1 MGYIWGALMN
11 ASIRPFHVLLIDPV
25 YGRHTPFWS
34 APLAL
39 GYIAATLDE
48 HFGKA
53 CRLELVRDRD
63 SVLSHL
69 RSERYDVIA
78 ATNYVW
84 NTRLSNKYLQ
94 IAKVL
99 QPDAITIQGG
109 PHFQLDEADVAA
121 EYLRAHPSVD
131 YYVHGEGETTMAVL
145 LEKLF
150 GGGGLD
156 PQEPGV
162 AYLRDDCYLDGGRR
176 ERRRDLDTIPS
187 PHLGGWLDRFISN
200 GYAPVIETNRG
211 CPFSCTY
218 CNWGSAT
225 LSKVNR
231 FSLDRVME
239 ELEYIARRV
248 RDNDNLTVAD
258 ANFGILKRDLEIA
271 EKIES
276 LWQRHGYPAHI
287 QLWYTKNSSH
297 RTIEIGQIL
306 GKKVRFLLAVQSL
319 NEEVLANV
327 KRDNIKLKTYEELTV
342 YARERS
348 LLTASDIIVGL
359 PGEDLP
365 SVKSN
370 METLHRRGVEKV
382 DVFSLMLIPGTELYS
397 QETRRLFGMKT
408 MHRLSQGCII
418 DVDGEVVS
426 ETEELVVENDAL
438 FFEDFLILN
447 KYSALSVFWHHS
459 GMGDT
464 ISNFARH
471 RGVVEPTMFFEFLES
486 QDNLPETVKGLDF
499 LDTLLRNELHS
510 TAQDVHGAALGQRI
524 DELRTTRAS
533 YGFIHQIIREAL
545 APSMIDDMLNGLVRI
560 LRRQSG
566 QGSPNLIASE
576 IDNLRIFTKA
586 YHATLDTNATTTISA
601 DYDFVGWM
609 QQNFS
614 SDMAQ
619 YRLDDPMGL
628 TLCRAPGRLPNA
640 RLESIDARSCSQQHF
655 TECLYFIRNTR
666 DYVTVTSAE
675 SEAA

>member
-1 MGYIWGALMN
+1 MN
-11 ASIRPFHVLLIDPV
+11 ASVRPVRVLLIDPV

-63 SVLSHL
+63 SILSRL
-69 RSERYDVIA
+69 RQNRYDVIA

-84 NTRLSNKYLQ
+84 NTRLSNKFLQ
-94 IAKVL
+94 IAKAL
-99 QPDAITIQGG
+99 QPDAVTIQGG

-121 EYLRAHPSVD
+121 DYLRAHPSID
-131 YYVHGEGETTMAVL
+131 YYVHGEGETTMVAL
-145 LEKLF
+145 LEKLL
-150 GGGGLD
+150 GGGALD
-156 PQEPGV
+156 AEEPGV
-162 AYLRDDCYLDGGRR
+162 AFLRDDCYLDGGRR

-187 PHLGGWLDRFISN
+187 PHLGGWLDPFIGN

-225 LSKVNR
+225 VSKVNR
-231 FSLDRVME
+231 FSLDRVLE
-239 ELEYIARRV
+239 ELEYIAKRV

-287 QLWYTKNSSH
+287 QLWYTKNSSR
-297 RTIEIGQIL
+297 RTIDIGRIL
-306 GKKVRFLLAVQSL
+306 GKKVRFLLAIQSL
-319 NEEVLANV
+319 NEEVLANI

-342 YARERS
+342 YARENS

-359 PGEDLP
+359 PGEDLA

-382 DVFSLMLIPGTELYS
+382 DVFSLMLIPGTEVYS
-397 QETRRLFGMKT
+397 QESRRRFGMKT
-408 MHRLSQGCII
+408 MHRLAQGCII
-418 DVDGEVVS
+418 DVEGEVIS

-438 FFEDFLILN
+438 SYEDFLTLN
-447 KYSALSVFWHHS
+447 KYSALSVFWHHA
-459 GMGDT
+459 GLGDAV
-464 ISNFARH
+464 SNYARH
-471 RGVVEPTMFFEFLES
+471 RGIVESTMFFEFLES
-486 QDNLPETVKGLDF
+486 QDNSPETVKGLGF
-499 LDTLLRNELHS
+499 LDTLLRGELHA
-510 TAQDVHGAALGQRI
+510 TAKGVHDAAVGQRV

-533 YGFIHQIIREAL
+533 YGFIHQIIRDGL
-545 APSMIDDMLNGLVRI
+545 VPSMIDDMVDGLVRI
-560 LRRQSG
+560 MRQRSEG
-566 QGSPNLIASE
+566 NIQNLFASE
-576 IDNLRIFTKA
+576 VDNVRTYTKA
-586 YHATLDTNATTTISA
+586 YQAALDTNAATMVSV
-601 DYDFVGWM
+601 DYGFLAWM

-614 SDMAQ
+614 GDLAQ
-619 YRLDDPMGL
+619 YRLDEPM
-628 TLCRAPGRLPNA
+628 TLWLRRARGRLPNA
-640 RLESIDARSCSQQHF
+640 KLESVDASTCSQQQF
-655 TECLYFIRNTR
+655 TEWLYFIRNTR
-666 DYVTVTSAE
+666 DYVAVTRDE
-675 SEAA
+675 SKAA

>member
-1 MGYIWGALMN
+1 MID
-11 ASIRPFHVLLIDPV
+11 ASVRPLRVLLIDPV

-39 GYIAATLDE
+39 GYIAATLDA

-63 SVLSHL
+63 SVLSRL
-69 RSERYDVIA
+69 RSQRYDVIA

-94 IAKVL
+94 IAKALHPGAV
-99 QPDAITIQGG
+99 TIQGG

-121 EYLRAHPSVD
+121 QYLRAHRSID
-131 YYVHGEGETTMAVL
+131 YYVHGEGETTMVVL

-156 PQEPGV
+156 AEEPGV
-162 AYLRDDCYLDGGRR
+162 AYLRGDCYLDGGRR

-187 PHLGGWLDRFISN
+187 PHLGGWLDPFIGS

-225 LSKVNR
+225 VSKVNR

-276 LWQRHGYPAHI
+276 LWQCHGYPAHI
-287 QLWYTKNSSH
+287 QLWYTKNSSR
-297 RTIEIGQIL
+297 RTIEIGRIL
-306 GKKVRFLLAVQSL
+306 GKKVRFLLAIQSL

-342 YARERS
+342 YARQHS

-370 METLHRRGVEKV
+370 METLHQRGVEKV

-397 QETRRLFGMKT
+397 QATRRRFGMKT
-408 MHRLSQGCII
+408 MHRLAQGCII
-418 DVDGEVVS
+418 DVEGEVIS
-426 ETEELVVENDAL
+426 ETEELVVENDTL
-438 FFEDFLILN
+438 SFEDFLTLN

-459 GMGDT
+459 GMGDVV
-464 ISNFARH
+464 SNYARH
-471 RGVVEPTMFFEFLES
+471 RGIVEPTMFFEFLES
-486 QDNLPETVKGLDF
+486 QDNSPDTAKGLGF
-499 LDTLLRNELHS
+499 LDTLLRNELHP
-510 TAQDVHGAALGQRI
+510 TAKDVHDAAVGQRV
-524 DELRTTRAS
+524 DELRATRAS
-533 YGFIHQIIREAL
+533 YGFIRQIIREGL
-545 APSMIDDMLNGLVRI
+545 VPSMIDDMISGLARI
-560 LRRQSG
+560 MRRQSEG
-566 QGSPNLIASE
+566 NFQNLIASE
-576 IDNLRIFTKA
+576 VGNVRTFTKA
-586 YHATLDTNATTTISA
+586 YQATLDTNVTTTVSV
-601 DYDFVGWM
+601 DYDFPTWA

-614 SDMAQ
+614 APMAQ
-619 YRLDDPMGL
+619 YRLEEPM
-628 TLCRAPGRLPNA
+628 TLWLRRARGRLPNA
-640 RLESIDARSCSQQHF
+640 KLESVDASTCSQQQF
-655 TECLYFIRNTR
+655 TEWLYFIRNTR
-666 DYVTVTSAE
+666 DYVAVTTAE